1 MVIYERKN
9 LSLHNLKYSKQR
21 LPVVGSHVKSPR
33 IQEALLSHQPHD
45 GTLSQLLQNFRETNA
60 ELSGGGD
67 SVTGQ
72 ILFSG

>member
-1 MVIYERKN
+1 MREKFVFTQF
-9 LSLHNLKYSKQR
+9 KYSKQR

-60 ELSGGGD
+60 ELSGGGGG
-67 SVTGQ
+67 TR
-72 ILFSG
+72 